1 MILAFAV
8 SLVAPDQ
15 RESELDKQRKINQLL
30 AKYLEQD
37 EENEE
42 RDDDDIYD
50 DNEPDPRTWYSTNI
64 DEEKRSVFRER
75 DGDEGKRFR

>member
-1 MILAFAV
+1 MPLEH
-8 SLVAPDQ
+8 
-15 RESELDKQRKINQLL
+15 REPELDKQRQINQLL

-42 RDDDDIYD
+42 HEDDDFYD
-50 DNEPDPRTWYSTNI
+50 DNEPDPRTWYNTSP

-75 DGDEGKRFR
+75 DGDEGK